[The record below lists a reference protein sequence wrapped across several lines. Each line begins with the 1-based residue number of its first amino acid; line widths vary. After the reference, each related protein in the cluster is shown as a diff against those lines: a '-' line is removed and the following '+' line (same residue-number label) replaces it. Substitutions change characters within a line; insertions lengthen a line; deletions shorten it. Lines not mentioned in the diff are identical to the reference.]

1 MIKRKA
7 LIDDGCNPELV
18 RGAEFDGIMEIP
30 IIKAPK
36 EIIIPSGII
45 PFSQIH
51 KATDFNN
58 AIGFYEMD
66 VNFGILLQQPEIF
79 VNSFL
84 KFKALIT
91 PDCSLYR
98 DAPLAVQIINTYRN
112 RAIGRYYQSNGAYVI
127 PQIRWG
133 SEETYTTKVL
143 PEKIAFLG
151 VEKNSIVAIGTYGC
165 IRGKENKYYF
175 SAGLEAMLESLT
187 PKVVLVYGP
196 MPETV
201 FGIFQKYTNFYQ
213 YDDWTTARH
222 K

>member
-1 MIKRKA
+1 MIRVIGA
-7 LIDDGCNPELV
+7 FAATAFTRPVRPE
-18 RGAEFDGIMEIP
+18 
-30 IIKAPK
+30 
-36 EIIIPSGII
+36 
-45 PFSQIH
+45 
-51 KATDFNN
+51 
-58 AIGFYEMD
+58 
-66 VNFGILLQQPEIF
+66 
-79 VNSFL
+79 
-84 KFKALIT
+84 
-91 PDCSLYR
+91 
-98 DAPLAVQIINTYRN
+98 
-112 RAIGRYYQSNGAYVI
+112 
-127 PQIRWG
+127 G